1 MLNKNAVTKSYNK
14 MIKRQQHQLDKM
26 TNLGKSR
33 DLKVEKIYN
42 KYQAKIDNIIRKEK
56 ATNLQVEIAQRY
68 VTDISISCNN
78 ASIVNKTTKKRD
90 V

>member
-14 MIKRQQHQLDKM
+14 MIKQQQHQLDVM

-33 DLKVEKIYN
+33 DLKVEKIDR
-42 KYQAKIDNIIRKEK
+42 KYQAKIDNIIRKQKET
-56 ATNLQVEIAQRY
+56 ALQVEIAQRY

-78 ASIVNKTTKKRD
+78 EPVVNKTIKKRD
-90 V
+90 D

>member
-14 MIKRQQHQLDKM
+14 MIKQQQHQLDVM

-33 DLKVEKIYN
+33 DLKVEKIDR
-42 KYQAKIDNIIRKEK
+42 KYQAKIDNIIRKQKET
-56 ATNLQVEIAQRY
+56 ALQVEIAQRY

-78 ASIVNKTTKKRD
+78 APVVNKTIKKRD
-90 V
+90 D